1 MQLQLLSC
9 DAKKP
14 DKRAIAKTLETY
26 AVDVGNYEAREL
38 TGFLLDGSPIEIE
51 LEGKTTSSA
60 FRALRK
66 LDIDY
71 EIMD

>member
-1 MQLQLLSC
+1 MQIQLLSC

-26 AVDVGNYEAREL
+26 AGMDNYTARENAE
-38 TGFLLDGSPIEIE
+38 FLLDGSPVEIE
-51 LEGKTTSSA
+51 VEGKTTSSA